1 MHSFYYITFIFQ
13 HSKSLK
19 SLIQK
24 FVVKFKREIVSKK
37 MRIIISFFSYV
48 YDDDCVMLW
57 LSRSIIKSMIKKIM
71 LHSYK

>member
-48 YDDDCVMLW
+48 YDDDCVML
-57 LSRSIIKSMIKKIM
+57 
-71 LHSYK
+71 